1 MNQVFK
7 VGDKVT
13 YTSFGGNDLYEVVF
27 VNGKELALRSVD
39 DDELFVVDVSECELY
54 TDPAVP
60 GTNNKGVSMA
70 NNVVGQVVGGAPIA
84 LNGVSTVAD
93 VAAKLG
99 ATDRIATV
107 NGSPADHSTVLSDN
121 AFVMFSDKKK
131 GGL

>member
-1 MNQVFK
+1 MFKSGDLVQFLDESEKCEVIYVGGTQVAIRHPEE
-7 VGDKVT
+7 G
-13 YTSFGGNDLYEVVF
+13 LLVV
-27 VNGKELALRSVD
+27 EE
-39 DDELFVVDVSECELY
+39 DEIEFY
-54 TDPAVP
+54 TDPAVS

-93 VAAKLG
+93 VAARLG